1 MPRLCRG
8 HIFLHLLFRDN
19 PSGEP
24 PVLFDGRFRFYRL
37 AVKIHS
43 SSIRMASFFS
53 AGARKREHTA
63 PRFRKPV
70 FLETAVG
77 FIGDGHL
84 YYTKLQ

>member
-24 PVLFDGRFRFYRL
+24 PVLFDGRFRFYWL

-43 SSIRMASFFS
+43 FSIRMASFFF
-53 AGARKREHTA
+53 AGTRKHEHTA
-63 PRFRKPV
+63 SRFRKPV

-77 FIGDGHL
+77 LVGDGHL